1 VTDRQFDRPTGI
13 TVAVILI
20 MFTSSLGLL
29 ARIVTLETSI
39 VNFTWVLVHI
49 AALVVA
55 YGMWRLQPWG
65 YWSAVLFT
73 CAGLVLAL
81 GRLTVLA
88 TPYPRGYQ
96 VIRLIILG
104 AWLAYFLSA
113 SVRESFAVGR
123 SSHAR
128 AND

>member
-1 VTDRQFDRPTGI
+1 VTDREFDRPTGI

-20 MFTSSLGLL
+20 TFTSSVGLL
-29 ARIVTLETSI
+29 TRIATLAISM
-39 VNFTWVLVHI
+39 VNLVWVLVHV

-55 YGMWRLQPWG
+55 YWMWRLRPWG

-104 AWLAYFLSA
+104 GWLAYFLRG
-113 SVRESFAVGR
+113 SVRESFAVDR
-123 SSHAR
+123 TR
-128 AND
+128 A